1 MKHFSPNFFRNWRGF
16 LLAVGL
22 WLFAFTSLAAPTNV
36 DFSSVTKLIQ
46 GWVDEGYYPG
56 AALLVAKDN
65 QVIYEKS
72 FGSYTPETLVFIAS
86 AGKWLAAATIMSVVD
101 EGKLSLDDHPSRWL
115 PEFKDDP
122 KDQATLRQLLAHT
135 SGYPSYQPADNP
147 VDHYQTLTES
157 VAHLLPLPLAYAPG
171 ARFNYGGLAMQVAG
185 RMAEVAAGKDWETMF
200 QERIAG
206 PCGMTDTH
214 FTPVDAGEGHSP
226 MLGGGARSTLRD
238 YANFLSMIFNGGVFA
253 GKRILSENAI
263 REMQADQVRGAR
275 VKPGEF
281 VQRVRGATHHGIY
294 GLGEWREELDA
305 RGNAT
310 LISSPSWAGAY
321 PWIDKTSGV
330 YGFFIAHVELEVA
343 KRENFSGF
351 YSSPV
356 LAPMVRA
363 ALSASQNSGAE
374 K

>member
-1 MKHFSPNFFRNWRGF
+1 MKHSTSTFFRNWRGC
-16 LLAVGL
+16 LPAVGL
-22 WLFAFTSLAAPTNV
+22 WLFVVTGFAAPPNA
-36 DFSSVTKLIQ
+36 DFSSVTKLVQ
-46 GWVDEGYYPG
+46 GWVDQGYYPG
-56 AALLVAKDN
+56 AAMLVARDN

-72 FGSYTPETLVFIAS
+72 FGGYTSETPVFIAS

-115 PEFKDDP
+115 PEFKNDP
-122 KDQATLRQLLAHT
+122 KDRATLRQMLAHT
-135 SGYPSYQPADNP
+135 SGYPPYQPADKA
-147 VDHYQTLTES
+147 VDRYQTLTES
-157 VAHLLPLPLAYAPG
+157 VAHLLPLPLEYPPG
-171 ARFNYGGLAMQVAG
+171 ERFNYGGLAMQMAG
-185 RMAEVAAGKDWETMF
+185 RMTEVAAGKDWDTLF

-253 GKRILSENAI
+253 GKRVLSETVI

-281 VQRVRGATHHGIY
+281 VERVRGATHNGIY

-305 RGNAT
+305 SGNAT

-321 PWIDKTSGV
+321 PWIDKTCGV
-330 YGFFIAHVELEVA
+330 YGFFIAHVNLAVA
-343 KRENFSGF
+343 KREHFSGF

-356 LAPMVRA
+356 LAPMVRE
-363 ALSASQNSGAE
+363 ALSVSQNYGAE